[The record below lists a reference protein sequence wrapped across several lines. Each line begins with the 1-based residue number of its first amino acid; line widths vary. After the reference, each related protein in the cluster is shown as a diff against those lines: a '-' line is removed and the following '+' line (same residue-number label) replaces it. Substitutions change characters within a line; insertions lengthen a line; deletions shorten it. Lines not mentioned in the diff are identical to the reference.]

1 MLVDWSCF
9 KLLSYFIRLLNRSF
23 KVIGVILTKVQQIPV
38 TSCKKIDGVH
48 EFVNPTTAD
57 G

>member
-23 KVIGVILTKVQQIPV
+23 KVIGVILTKVQQILV
-38 TSCKKIDGVH
+38 TSCKEIDGVH
-48 EFVNPTTAD
+48 EFVNPIIAD